1 MELLGRHEELSRL
14 DAAASRAG
22 AFTAVWGRRRVGKSR
37 LLTEWSRRRN
47 GLYLTAD
54 QTVAPVQRRYLAAAV
69 AERFAGFADGDDPD
83 WPSFFQRLANEARRA
98 GWPGPLIL
106 DELPNLLAADAHMVF
121 ALRNLLDHPEQA
133 PNLVVCG
140 SSHYI
145 MHAAVVGADA
155 PLYGRAVEAFAVEPL
170 KPGYLRDA
178 FPDCSTRDLVSAYA
192 VWGALPGYWELAAP
206 FGRDLDSAVDTL
218 VLDPAGSLHDEPHQL
233 LSDDT
238 PSGLALRPLL
248 DAIGTGAH
256 RVSEV
261 ARHID
266 RPASSLPRPMATL
279 TAMDLV
285 RRDTPFGSDP
295 QSDRRSLYHLA
306 DPFWRF
312 WFRVVAPNRSAL
324 AASSRETRLGYW
336 RKHRAAL
343 ESRAWEELCRLAVP
357 ALHHADSPL
366 ARLGPWAPAQR
377 YWRTNDPSFDVVAQS
392 VDGRRILV
400 GETRWRAWGQPIR
413 AAVPDP
419 TFHPEDVATT
429 LGIDD
434 REIVSVLFD
443 AEGRGA
449 DANAPFHIVD
459 ADTVMTVLR

>member
-1 MELLGRHEELSRL
+1 MDFLGRQEELTRL
-14 DAAASRAG
+14 DVAASRSGLFA
-22 AFTAVWGRRRVGKSR
+22 AIWGRRRVGKTR
-37 LLTEWSRRRN
+37 LLTEWSRRHN
-47 GLYLTAD
+47 GLYLLAD
-54 QTVAPVQRRYLAAAV
+54 QSVPPVQRRYLAAAV
-69 AERFAGFADGDDPD
+69 AKRLPGFDGVDDAD

-106 DELPNLLAADAHMVF
+106 DELPNLLAADAHMIF
-121 ALRNLLDHPEQA
+121 AIRNLLDHPE
-133 PNLVVCG
+133 PSPSIVVSG
-140 SSHYI
+140 SNHYV
-145 MHAAVVGADA
+145 MHLSVVGTSA

-178 FPDCSTRDLVSAYA
+178 FADCSTRDLVSAYA
-192 VWGALPGYWELAAP
+192 VWGGMPRYWELAAP

-218 VLDPAGSLHDEPHQL
+218 ILDPAGPLHDEPHQL
-233 LSDDT
+233 LLEDT
-238 PSGLALRPLL
+238 PPGLALRPLL

-261 ARHID
+261 ARRID

-324 AASSRETRLGYW
+324 ATSSPDSRLGYW
-336 RKHRAAL
+336 RAHRAAL
-343 ESRAWEELCRLAVP
+343 ESFAWEELCRLAVP

-366 ARLGPWAPAQR
+366 ARLGPWGPAQR
-377 YWRTNDPSFDVVAQS
+377 YWRTNEPSFDVVARS
-392 VDGRRILV
+392 VDDRRILV

-413 AAVPDP
+413 AGVSGPA
-419 TFHPEDVATT
+419 FRQEDVAAT
-429 LGIDD
+429 LDIDD
-434 REIVSVLFD
+434 REVVSVLFD
-443 AEGRGA
+443 AEGRGT
-449 DANAPFHIVD
+449 DAVAPFQIVN
-459 ADTVMTVLR
+459 ADTVMAVLR